1 MFLQWLNIPVSH
13 GPDTFHAKFYATTSW
28 HCELH
33 VEHASDNRQS
43 AWLQKSLRLG
53 KMVTDLDPGIFA
65 STLGLQPPLAL
76 GATSRRKFGCR
87 FLDPDLD
94 LVSIG
99 SITLCHFH

>member
-1 MFLQWLNIPVSH
+1 
-13 GPDTFHAKFYATTSW
+13 
-28 HCELH
+28 
-33 VEHASDNRQS
+33 
-43 AWLQKSLRLG
+43 
-53 KMVTDLDPGIFA
+53 MVTDLDPGIFA

-76 GATSRRKFGCR
+76 GATSRWKFGCR